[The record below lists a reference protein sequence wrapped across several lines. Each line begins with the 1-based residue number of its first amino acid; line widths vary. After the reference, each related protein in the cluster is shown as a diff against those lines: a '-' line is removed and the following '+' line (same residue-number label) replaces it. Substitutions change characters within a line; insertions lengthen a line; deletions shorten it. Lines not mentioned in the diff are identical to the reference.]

1 MRLNIYIMFGS
12 KGKYNEEGREEKVG
26 VRDRRFPV

>member
-1 MRLNIYIMFGS
+1 MRLNIYIMFRS
-12 KGKYNEEGREEKVG
+12 KGKYNEERREEKVG

>member
-1 MRLNIYIMFGS
+1 MCIMFGS
-12 KGKYNEEGREEKVG
+12 KGKYNEERSEEQVG

>member
-1 MRLNIYIMFGS
+1 MRLNICIMFGS
-12 KGKYNEEGREEKVG
+12 KSKYNEERKEEKVG